1 MGDVYPKGIKLPK
14 GDYTLR
20 LHLRLVSFNLIIN
33 YDFRTEVLIHLKYRH
48 DNMMYLEKLK
58 KSVIFIDKSLEE
70 KVRNFLLCLS

>member
-33 YDFRTEVLIHLKYRH
+33 YGSRTEVLIYLKYRH
-48 DNMMYLEKLK
+48 DNMTYLEKLK

-70 KVRNFLLCLS
+70 KVSNFLLFLS